1 MALDLITVLLMVR
14 ESHAQQRRDLLSENC
29 ERDAVTGELILAT
42 FNTEAWDGLCEI
54 DRWLEMIDA
63 SLIAAGTDPQPPAP
77 DPVPSNVVYLSARNQ
92 RAVRAAR
99 SDGWTG
105 GAA

>member
-1 MALDLITVLLMVR
+1 MALDPIMVLLMVR
-14 ESHAQQRRDLLSENC
+14 ESHAQQRRDLLAENC
-29 ERDAVTGELILAT
+29 ERDAVTGDLILAT

-63 SLIAAGTDPQPPAP
+63 SLIAAGTDPQPQSAPA
-77 DPVPSNVVYLSARNQ
+77 PSNVVYLHVRNLRPV
-92 RAVRAAR
+92 RAVQ
-99 SDGWTG
+99 SDGWG